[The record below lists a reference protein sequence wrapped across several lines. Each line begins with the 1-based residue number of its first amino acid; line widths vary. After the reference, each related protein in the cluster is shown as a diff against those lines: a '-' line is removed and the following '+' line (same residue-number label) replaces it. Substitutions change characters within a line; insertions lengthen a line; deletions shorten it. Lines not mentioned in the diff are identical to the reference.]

1 MQGKKVSY
9 RICTPSKAHAFCV
22 MTSSRSVVMTE
33 SSSVALAM
41 SLLSGVAHEVP
52 TKIARTSQ
60 PHRVPL
66 GQCSRRD
73 RRRALVWVVALDP
86 AMRAK
91 ALPPRSLV
99 GDEVVAYV
107 VEATRPIREE

>member
-1 MQGKKVSY
+1 
-9 RICTPSKAHAFCV
+9 
-22 MTSSRSVVMTE
+22 MTE
-33 SSSVALAM
+33 SSSVALATSM
-41 SLLSGVAHEVP
+41 FSVAAPVVP
-52 TKIARTSQ
+52 AMRARTSQ

-73 RRRALVWVVALDP
+73 RRRALVWVVAFDP
-86 AMRAK
+86 AMRTK

-99 GDEVVAYV
+99 GDEVVACV